1 VTLGAQHPHTLSSMS
16 NFAVLL
22 EEQGKLEQAGQEAFG
37 VAFLDVLDGG
47 VFCFTKARGLVLLD
61 YR

>member
-1 VTLGAQHPHTLSSMS
+1 MS

-47 VFCFTKARGLVLLD
+47 VFLFHQGQRPGIAGL
-61 YR
+61 